1 MKEELL
7 HYVWQHRLFATE
19 QLKTT
24 NGETIEII
32 DCGKKN
38 EDAGPDFFNA
48 KIKIGKTLWVGN
60 VEIHAASSEW
70 MQHNH
75 HKDKSYDSV
84 ILHVVEKAN
93 AIVYRQNGEEIPQM
107 EITIKKEVKERH
119 EQLLASETWIR
130 CEPWWN
136 RLPPEFIHIYL
147 SRLLN
152 GRFIR
157 KTEAIMEH
165 LAQNNNNWEETFY
178 IFLARNFGMNTNSLP
193 FEMLAK
199 SLPLALLGKHKNS
212 LLQIEAML
220 FGQAGLLNS
229 TKNNDDDK
237 YFQILQREYAFL
249 SHKFSL
255 SPIDSSLWKF
265 AKIHPANFPH
275 IRLAQFAALI
285 HQSRK
290 LFSKLLETNGPDKL
304 RDLFQCKAS
313 PYWET
318 HYSFGESSTKR
329 TKTIGEKSIDTLL
342 INTVVPFLF
351 AYSVKKEIP
360 EAQEKA
366 YTLLEK
372 IAPEQNSIIEKWETL
387 GIKARSAYET
397 QALLELKKQY
407 CDEKRCL
414 QCGIGHK
421 LLSKDKDFR

>member
-7 HYVWQHRLFATE
+7 HYVWQYRLFATE

-24 NGETIEII
+24 HGEKIEII
-32 DCGKKN
+32 DCGKRN

-48 KIKIGKTLWVGN
+48 KIKIGKTLWAGN
-60 VEIHAASSEW
+60 VEIHTTSSEW

-93 AIVYRQNGEEIPQM
+93 HIVYRQNGEEIPQM
-107 EITIKKEVKERH
+107 EITVKKDVKERH
-119 EQLLASETWIR
+119 EQLLSFKTWIR

-136 RLPPEFIHIYL
+136 RLSPEFTHLYL

-157 KTEAIMEH
+157 KTEAIIGH
-165 LAQNNNNWEETFY
+165 LVQNNNHWEETFY
-178 IFLARNFGMNTNSLP
+178 LFLARNFGMNTNSLP

-220 FGQAGLLNS
+220 FGQAGLLHS
-229 TKNNDDDK
+229 EKNKDDDE
-237 YFQILQREYAFL
+237 YLQILQREYAFL
-249 SHKFSL
+249 SNKFTL

-275 IRLAQFAALI
+275 IRIAQFAALI

-290 LFSKLLETNGPDKL
+290 LFSNLLETNDPDKL
-304 RDLFQCKAS
+304 RNLFRCKAS
-313 PYWET
+313 TYWET
-318 HYSFGESSTKR
+318 HYSFGESSPKR
-329 TKTIGEKSIDTLL
+329 TKAIGEKSIDTLM

-351 AYSVKKEIP
+351 AYSIKKDLP

-372 IAPEQNSIIEKWETL
+372 IAPEQNNIIKKWETF
-387 GIKARSAYET
+387 GIKAQNAYDT

-421 LLSKDKDFR
+421 LLSV